1 MAYII
6 DGNNLIGSA
15 PEFSLA
21 DPEARM
27 KLVALVR
34 KFQESKNAKVTVV
47 FDGEPRGSEL
57 RSPISAKLT
66 VVYPRCGLSAD
77 DEIKCILDKY
87 QQLREIILI
96 TTDRELKKYA
106 REKGARTI
114 NSIEFYY
121 TLKKNL
127 LHQGK
132 KEETMKRVNTRVS
145 QNEVEQWLKIFSGD

>member
-15 PEFSLA
+15 PDFSLA
-21 DPEARM
+21 DPEARV
-27 KLVALVR
+27 KIVSLVR
-34 KFQESKNAKVTVV
+34 KFQESKNAKVTLV

-57 RSPISAKLT
+57 RSPINAKLT
-66 VVYPRCGLSAD
+66 VVYPRYGLTAD
-77 DEIKCILDKY
+77 DEIKRILDNY
-87 QQLREIILI
+87 QQLKEIVLV

-114 NSIEFYY
+114 NSIEFYF

-127 LHQGK
+127 LCQGK
-132 KEETMKRVNTRVS
+132 KEETLKRVNTRVS
-145 QNEVEQWLKIFSGD
+145 QNEVEQWLKIFSGE